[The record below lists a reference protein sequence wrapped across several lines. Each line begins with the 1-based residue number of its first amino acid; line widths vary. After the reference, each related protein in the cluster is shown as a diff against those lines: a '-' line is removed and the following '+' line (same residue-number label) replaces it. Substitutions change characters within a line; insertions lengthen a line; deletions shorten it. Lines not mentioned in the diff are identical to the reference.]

1 MSDERTHWSL
11 FHTGHHVVCTE
22 YAAPGGR
29 EVRIS
34 YNNLPIAVQRY
45 ARAEDAALWA
55 KQLRSRWE
63 GIGKP
68 AGVAVSVVD
77 ESSAVTSHPRIGV
90 AIPESHSTRPF
101 AWGLSKSN
109 TLLNASATSWFGLE
123 SAWRAF
129 CC

>member
-45 ARAEDAALWA
+45 TRAEDAALWA
-55 KQLRSRWE
+55 KQVRSRWE
-63 GIGKP
+63 GVGEP
-68 AGVAVSVVD
+68 AGVAVSVVG
-77 ESSAVTSHPRIGV
+77 EIPSHTAHSRIGV
-90 AIPESHSTRPF
+90 AVSDNQLARPF
-101 AWGLSKSN
+101 GWGLSKSH
-109 TLLNASATSWFGLE
+109 TLLHASATSWFGLE
-123 SAWRAF
+123 CAWRAF
-129 CC
+129 C